1 MSIRNLTKG
10 QRFYKV
16 DAFGVIKIYE
26 YHEPLPKNENYH
38 IFDIQKKRKRTDF
51 EGEVNH
57 LIRSHHRGFVFCRDN
72 VNCPGQVKEEAIKAL
87 KALSLDY
94 AGIDIKFNKHN
105 NKAFVLEANSSV
117 GLEGQTL
124 ENYTNQIMDICENG

>member
-38 IFDIQKKRKRTDF
+38 IVLMNGAYPERMFQSEFADIFLTY
-51 EGEVNH
+51 
-57 LIRSHHRGFVFCRDN
+57 DN
-72 VNCPGQVKEEAIKAL
+72 A
-87 KALSLDY
+87 
-94 AGIDIKFNKHN
+94 
-105 NKAFVLEANSSV
+105 VLEAV
-117 GLEGQTL
+117 KCLEL
-124 ENYTNQIMDICENG
+124 MISLHKEK